1 MATSGDD
8 DRCHIL
14 GWSALLL
21 IALLDSVN
29 PSALIVTL
37 MLLARPKGASAVLPY
52 VLGIFV
58 TYFAMGLALVSGFD
72 FEGDALERALEH
84 PIALV
89 AELLIGLT
97 LLVVTWRAPKQS
109 QVAERQRTLGRKSL
123 AGLFLLGATAT
134 ATELPT
140 ALPYLAATGLMGT
153 SDLGRL
159 DVLVQLAVYCTIFV
173 SPPLLLAAVQ
183 ALLGGRAGPRYE
195 RLRKWLYRT
204 ARETLL
210 WLVGILGFFLA
221 VHGAV
226 ELGSLL
232 D

>member
-1 MATSGDD
+1 MDWYS
-8 DRCHIL
+8 
-14 GWSALLL
+14 LLL
-21 IALLDSVN
+21 VALLDSVN
-29 PSALIVTL
+29 PSALVVTL
-37 MLLARPKGASAVLPY
+37 LLLARPKGARAVLPY

-72 FEGDALERALEH
+72 LASDALKRALEH
-84 PIALV
+84 PIARA

-97 LLVVTWRAPKQS
+97 LLVVTWRTPKES
-109 QVAERQRTLGRKSL
+109 PVAERQRTLGRKSL
-123 AGLFLLGATAT
+123 AGLFLLGATVT
-134 ATELPT
+134 AAELPT

-159 DVLVQLAVYCTIFV
+159 DVLVQLTVYCTVFV

-183 ALLGGRAGPRYE
+183 VVLGERAGPRYE
-195 RLRKWLYRT
+195 RLRKWLHRT

-210 WLVGILGFFLA
+210 WLFAILGFILA

-226 ELGSLL
+226 ELGNLL